1 MQVMGIAWLALM
13 GVAAGASVVV
23 QQVLIANLRGTIG
36 SPLWAALIS
45 YIGGTLAMIALIL
58 INREKWPAA
67 EMIGSGPWLPW
78 ISGVFGVFYIV
89 IAISL
94 MPKLGAATVL
104 ALLVAGQMLASILF
118 DHFGIMGLPQHSADL
133 TRVIGGL
140 LLVGGVV
147 LIRL

>member
-1 MQVMGIAWLALM
+1 MQMIGIAWLTIM

-23 QQVLIANLRGTIG
+23 QQALIANLRETLG

-58 INREKWPAA
+58 INRERWPA
-67 EMIGSGPWLPW
+67 ENITGGGPWLPW
-78 ISGVFGVFYIV
+78 ISGVFGVFYII

-118 DHFGIMGLPQHSADL
+118 DHFGIMGLPQQSADL
-133 TRVIGGL
+133 TRIIGGL
-140 LLVGGVV
+140 LLVGGVI

>member
-1 MQVMGIAWLALM
+1 MQVVGIAWLALI
-13 GVAAGASVVV
+13 GIAAGASAVI
-23 QQVLIANLRGTIG
+23 QQVLIANLRETIG

-45 YIGGTLAMIALIL
+45 YIGGTLAMVVLIL
-58 INREKWPAA
+58 VNREKWPAA
-67 EMIGSGPWLPW
+67 ETIGAGSWLPW

-118 DHFGIMGLPQHSADL
+118 DHFGIMGLPQHSADF
-133 TRVIGGL
+133 TRIIGGL